1 MNERNDQKDG
11 PYRVADVKT
20 VWTRIARMLEH
31 LHKLKLV
38 KRPSAELRILIDRLD
53 REEVSDTDD
62 GDISYALE
70 MLAASD
76 AMCASDWLRMKV
88 VEARGRTNVSL
99 HPLDLRGLSCRRLVI
114 RFDGTDEDPI
124 CRVTVH
130 NLRGD
135 IASTQ
140 SSTLANALD
149 GAINMAGARR
159 MVAP

>member
-11 PYRVADVKT
+11 PYRVADVIT
-20 VWTRIARMLEH
+20 VWTRIARMVDH
-31 LHKLKLV
+31 LHKRGISESSSAAMRTRLAKLERADV
-38 KRPSAELRILIDRLD
+38 ADIDEPDLS
-53 REEVSDTDD
+53 V
-62 GDISYALE
+62 ALE
-70 MLAASD
+70 MLAAPD

-88 VEARGRTNVSL
+88 VDARGRTNVSL

-159 MVAP
+159 VVAP